1 MSSEADCA
9 FEVTKASTDMNN
21 VSDVTPFWS
30 AQFCAAESSGT
41 VDFIT
46 STLFNIATT
55 HQIGE

>member
-9 FEVTKASTDMNN
+9 LKVTKASTDMNN
-21 VSDVTPFWS
+21 VSEVTLFWS
-30 AQFCAAESSGT
+30 AQFCAAGSSGT
-41 VDFIT
+41 VDFIA